1 MTFQSNRLIHTGS
14 KVSSSEISSELILRI
29 KREDR
34 EALAELFSRYRPRL
48 LRMVQLRLHPKL
60 RGRID
65 PDDVLQEAWLK
76 AVDRMSY
83 FQREADHSPYIWLR
97 LITTQTMIEMHRRH
111 LGAEK
116 RDAGREMSIHG
127 GWDADSTASSL
138 SFSLQGRLSSPS
150 SAVRKEELAK
160 QIDDVLNSMN
170 NVDRE
175 ILALRH
181 FEELSNR
188 EVSQILNMSEQA
200 TSIRYFRAL
209 GRLKSLLQLIPD
221 LSNP

>member
-1 MTFQSNRLIHTGS
+1 
-14 KVSSSEISSELILRI
+14 VSSSEISSELILRI